1 MKIKQGTWFIVIVM
15 MFTAILA
22 QAQNS
27 GDWLENTMYS
37 SGKINV
43 VIAVIAVVFVLLVIY
58 LISIDRKLKKL
69 EDRDKTK
76 LT

>member
-1 MKIKQGTWFIVIVM
+1 MKIKQGNWFIVIVM

-43 VIAVIAVVFVLLVIY
+43 VIAVIAVVFVLVVIY

-69 EDRDKTK
+69 EDRDKNN
-76 LT
+76 LI

>member
-1 MKIKQGTWFIVIVM
+1 MKIKQANWLFVVIGMLTSVM
-15 MFTAILA
+15 A
-22 QAQNS
+22 QAQSS